1 MYAHVI
7 TEASQVRRLW
17 LLFLQLLA
25 RVHKP
30 GAGASDTF
38 KPQLSYVNRLWREFE
53 PLNDIAN
60 QGWLQ
65 NTSLLKDTSVL
76 FKLRENCHAR

>member
-1 MYAHVI
+1 MSEDYGYC
-7 TEASQVRRLW
+7 SYSYW
-17 LLFLQLLA
+17 L
-25 RVHKP
+25 VSHKP
-30 GAGASDTF
+30 EAGASDTF
-38 KPQLSYVNRLWREFE
+38 KPQQSYVNRLWREFE
-53 PLNDIAN
+53 PLNDFAN